1 MLIYDTYILTYI
13 HIQYIHVYNTYLRN
27 YLFTCLL
34 TCLHTRMHTGPW
46 GKVGGLSRVNVL
58 VTCPKCLASVLLS
71 EHCLQAILVVFS
83 SLCMWWLYCYQ
94 LLLRI
99 IRKTTFSDNWTECQ
113 QLAVYCQLVCGSVV
127 IKADERAI
135 QSSDLGNILIADFR

>member
-58 VTCPKCLASVLLS
+58 VTFPKCLASVLLS

-83 SLCMWWLYCYQ
+83 SLCM
-94 LLLRI
+94 
-99 IRKTTFSDNWTECQ
+99 
-113 QLAVYCQLVCGSVV
+113 
-127 IKADERAI
+127 
-135 QSSDLGNILIADFR
+135 